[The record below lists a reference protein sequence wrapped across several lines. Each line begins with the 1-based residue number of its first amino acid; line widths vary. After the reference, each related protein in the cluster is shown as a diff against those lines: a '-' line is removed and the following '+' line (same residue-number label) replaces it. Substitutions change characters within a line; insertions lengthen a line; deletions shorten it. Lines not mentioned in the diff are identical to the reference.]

1 MKFKSNN
8 LITHSVKWSIPDFI
22 EIPFKFIIYLML
34 LKFLTK
40 EDFGILNIA
49 LLVFSYHGI
58 FQFGVTDYIMIRLPK
73 EYVKSN
79 FEKMKILVNNSLGIT
94 LANSIIAAIIFVFL
108 SYFLL
113 DNSIL
118 YLALICY
125 TIQSLFYEY
134 YIHNIIDLRFR
145 YHFNIILKIKV
156 VFFTIRFLFSIAAIY
171 FFGFKIYLILEAL
184 IFLIPILL
192 FTIFRKKI
200 MKPKLHLYKYLLKK
214 GFPFFLISALGLTV
228 SHIDRWIILGS
239 LSLEVFATYSVI
251 IYMVTAIL
259 IFPTKLLSIVVQYFK
274 EYYTVV
280 KKRFEYYNDMIYFM
294 SIFLYSLLLFLL
306 LVNYVIPIIVK
317 NYLIEY
323 LELIDLIPAAL
334 CLIILKFLVASVH
347 AFLNLEMKQKK
358 VLKTQILYLVFFV
371 SLIPLVSFF
380 FKFNLELFLW
390 TLNAIFMI
398 QLIYGVSLLF
408 VNLSKSQYKK
418 ILIPF
423 FVTIIFVVS
432 TLTDDNIMILGHL
445 AFIFVIALSLILNKQ
460 KYINTYKLIVF
471 KKYKLNE

>member
-1 MKFKSNN
+1 
-8 LITHSVKWSIPDFI
+8 
-22 EIPFKFIIYLML
+22 
-34 LKFLTK
+34 
-40 EDFGILNIA
+40 
-49 LLVFSYHGI
+49 
-58 FQFGVTDYIMIRLPK
+58 
-73 EYVKSN
+73 
-79 FEKMKILVNNSLGIT
+79 
-94 LANSIIAAIIFVFL
+94 
-108 SYFLL
+108 
-113 DNSIL
+113 
-118 YLALICY
+118 
-125 TIQSLFYEY
+125 
-134 YIHNIIDLRFR
+134 
-145 YHFNIILKIKV
+145 
-156 VFFTIRFLFSIAAIY
+156 
-171 FFGFKIYLILEAL
+171 
-184 IFLIPILL
+184 
-192 FTIFRKKI
+192 
-200 MKPKLHLYKYLLKK
+200 
-214 GFPFFLISALGLTV
+214 
-228 SHIDRWIILGS
+228 
-239 LSLEVFATYSVI
+239 
-251 IYMVTAIL
+251 
-259 IFPTKLLSIVVQYFK
+259 
-274 EYYTVV
+274 
-280 KKRFEYYNDMIYFM
+280 MIYFM

-317 NYLIEY
+317 NYLTEY

-390 TLNAIFMI
+390 TLNSIFMI

-445 AFIFVIALSLILNKQ
+445 AFIFIIALSLILNKQ

>member
-1 MKFKSNN
+1 
-8 LITHSVKWSIPDFI
+8 
-22 EIPFKFIIYLML
+22 
-34 LKFLTK
+34 
-40 EDFGILNIA
+40 
-49 LLVFSYHGI
+49 
-58 FQFGVTDYIMIRLPK
+58 
-73 EYVKSN
+73 
-79 FEKMKILVNNSLGIT
+79 
-94 LANSIIAAIIFVFL
+94 
-108 SYFLL
+108 
-113 DNSIL
+113 
-118 YLALICY
+118 
-125 TIQSLFYEY
+125 
-134 YIHNIIDLRFR
+134 
-145 YHFNIILKIKV
+145 
-156 VFFTIRFLFSIAAIY
+156 
-171 FFGFKIYLILEAL
+171 
-184 IFLIPILL
+184 
-192 FTIFRKKI
+192 

-380 FKFNLELFLW
+380 FKFNLELFFW
-390 TLNAIFMI
+390 TLNAFFMI